1 MHCGE
6 DPHSSSDVGYWIRG
20 HSRQYKMFVAHR
32 VGEIHENTN
41 PEQRRYVPTKV
52 NPSDRG
58 TRGLTAK

>member
-41 PEQRRYVPTKV
+41 PKQRRYVPTKV
-52 NPSDRG
+52 NP
-58 TRGLTAK
+58 